1 MMIYGQLPNDES
13 ASWPQI
19 KNCNY
24 LHNTLVD
31 LAQNVLRGTVWYE
44 WLITA
49 KSKLSLRVAHC
60 HPFDRIGYLT
70 VS

>member
-1 MMIYGQLPNDES
+1 MIHCQLPNDES
-13 ASWPQI
+13 AYLPQM

-24 LHNTLVD
+24 LHNKLVD
-31 LAQNVLRGTVWYE
+31 LAKSVLRGTVWYE

-60 HPFDRIGYLT
+60 HPFDVIGYLT

>member
-1 MMIYGQLPNDES
+1 MIYCQLPNDES
-13 ASWPQI
+13 ASVPQM

-24 LHNTLVD
+24 LHNKLVD
-31 LAQNVLRGTVWYE
+31 LAKNALRGTVWYA

-49 KSKLSLRVAHC
+49 RSKLSLRVAHR
-60 HPFDRIGYLT
+60 HLFDVIGYLS